1 MYSCEQIKYF
11 REFSPL
17 LQFAYAFFFEL
28 CWKCLQQ
35 TCEIH
40 TLCGVVC
47 HAQFCLL
54 QRQRGWHCKHTIL
67 FWQQFSPHSI
77 SFSFISPHSDIN
89 MFLLLHFRSHFLLL
103 PLCSCRSNHPVS
115 FEYMNTLKVR
125 QVSNFEKCTI
135 HLLIHGMAVSVCL
148 FCRVRTH
155 TCTTARPH

>member
-1 MYSCEQIKYF
+1 MFRKSGEKQFSPGMYSCEQIKYF

-54 QRQRGWHCKHTIL
+54 QRQRDDIANMPLYFGNNFPHIPFHFPSFHLIQIL
-67 FWQQFSPHSI
+67 ICFCFCI
-77 SFSFISPHSDIN
+77 F
-89 MFLLLHFRSHFLLL
+89 
-103 PLCSCRSNHPVS
+103 V
-115 FEYMNTLKVR
+115 
-125 QVSNFEKCTI
+125 
-135 HLLIHGMAVSVCL
+135 LIFCCCL
-148 FCRVRTH
+148 FALAAAIIRFRLNI
-155 TCTTARPH
+155 